1 MLLREEKAGMRTSIV
16 GLDRRFV
23 LAGAAAAL
31 LTPSLA
37 RAAPQNALATQPD
50 AAEMLAQER
59 AQAAQQ
65 GKRVL
70 VSFFASW
77 CGWCVPMN
85 AVFED
90 AAVRRV
96 LEPRY
101 RIIHMRALERS
112 SARRALQFGNAD
124 RIYRSFASEQND
136 GLPFM
141 VILNEDGSLCANS
154 RSPQTHEN
162 IGFPSADADVAWFA
176 TMLRTGAPSLS
187 DADIAVVRDACARN
201 S

>member
-1 MLLREEKAGMRTSIV
+1 MRTSIV
-16 GLDRRFV
+16 GLDRRLV
-23 LAGAAAAL
+23 LAGAAMSL

-37 RAAPQNALATQPD
+37 HAAPQNALPAQPD
-50 AAEMLAQER
+50 ATETLAQAR
-59 AQAAQQ
+59 AQAAQD

-101 RIIHMRALERS
+101 RILHMRALERS
-112 SARRALQFGNAD
+112 STRRAQQLGNAD
-124 RIYRSFASEQND
+124 RVYRSFASERED
-136 GLPFM
+136 GLPFV
-141 VILNEDGSLCANS
+141 VILNEDGSTCANS
-154 RSPQTHEN
+154 RSPTTQQN
-162 IGFPSADADVAWFA
+162 IGFPADGGDLTWFE
-176 TMLRTGAPSLS
+176 TMLRTGAPNLT
-187 DADIAVVRDACARN
+187 DADIDVVHNACLRHN
-201 S
+201 R